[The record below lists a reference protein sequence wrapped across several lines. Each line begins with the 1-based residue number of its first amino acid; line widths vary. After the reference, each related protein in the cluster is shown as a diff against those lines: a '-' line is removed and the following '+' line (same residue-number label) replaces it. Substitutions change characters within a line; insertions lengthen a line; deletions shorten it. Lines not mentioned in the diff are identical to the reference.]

1 MISAGVFK
9 EYINQSRPLR
19 IHLADGREVEV
30 PHGEY
35 LSLQPGGR
43 TFLMWKPRLAG
54 FELFNLTMVTSI
66 RVLNDEE
73 NPPKKQKK

>member
-9 EYINQSRPLR
+9 EYVNQSRPLR

-66 RVLNDEE
+66 RVVNEE
-73 NPPKKQKK
+73 DPPKKPKK